1 MDALFLIIGFGAIL
15 QGLFLSGLYIFSK
28 KYQSEANRVLGFFL
42 FALIWEGLNA
52 FIPINHVGSYPIG
65 DYFGLPESKIFMP
78 VLFFHFVLAKLNRT
92 KNYRRVLHCNYGIG
106 ILVGLLT
113 IVNVIINILDN
124 SNIRTL
130 LGSEVTNTIFMT
142 QQVFA
147 YLLSLL
153 AIVFST
159 KELKMAK
166 LKMED
171 FYSNSE
177 TVRLKWI
184 QRFVILFVP
193 VVILWGIE
201 LLRIFLNIPD
211 VLGLIVTINWAVIFI
226 LLYYVSYKAF
236 SQTDLFLDFKIEKS
250 TSKPDEASKVI
261 MEKLESF
268 MQSERYYTNADM
280 NLHDLSKSVNISARK
295 ISKAIRSVNSV
306 NFSTWVNAHRVN
318 AAIKLIKENN
328 QLSIEGIGFEVRF
341 KSRSA
346 MYNAF
351 KKIKSS
357 TPGDYK

>member
-1 MDALFLIIGFGAIL
+1 MDALFIIIGFGAIL

-52 FIPINHVGSYPIG
+52 FIPINHVGGYPIG
-65 DYFGLPESKIFMP
+65 DYFGLPESKIFIP

-92 KNYRRVLHCNYGIG
+92 KNYRRVLNFNYGIG

-171 FYSNSE
+171 FYSNPE
-177 TVRLKWI
+177 TDRLKWI

-261 MEKLESF
+261 MEKL
-268 MQSERYYTNADM
+268 
-280 NLHDLSKSVNISARK
+280 
-295 ISKAIRSVNSV
+295 
-306 NFSTWVNAHRVN
+306 
-318 AAIKLIKENN
+318 
-328 QLSIEGIGFEVRF
+328 
-341 KSRSA
+341 
-346 MYNAF
+346 
-351 KKIKSS
+351 
-357 TPGDYK
+357 